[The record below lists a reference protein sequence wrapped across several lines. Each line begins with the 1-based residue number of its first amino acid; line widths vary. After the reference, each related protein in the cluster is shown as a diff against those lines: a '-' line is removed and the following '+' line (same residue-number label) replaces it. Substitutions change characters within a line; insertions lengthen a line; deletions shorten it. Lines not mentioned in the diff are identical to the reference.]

1 MDKSIKIVRLVSGED
16 IVGEYL
22 LEDNKTIISNPM
34 TIIVQRKTSGS
45 AMMMVPWLPVEL
57 ISDNITVMDNN
68 HILTVVEPRDSLIEY
83 YLNMV
88 KQTQLEVKVNEKYL
102 QKANEQLEDYIE
114 EEVDFYS
121 NMDDIGNEES
131 TRINPI
137 ETIDDLLEQ
146 MGSVDKKR
154 LH

>member
-121 NMDDIGNEES
+121 NMDDIGDEES